1 MISSSIPVV
10 ILAKPAALSSWI
22 FLRTGQVLPKYH
34 LEGWDRIQQEVH
46 LFDGGMPGQ
55 DDQDPEEVDGLES
68 TFFFCFFLWEL

>member
-55 DDQDPEEVDGLES
+55 DD
-68 TFFFCFFLWEL
+68 